1 MMNAFTGNMFEIF
14 KREFRAY
21 FASPVAYVF
30 LVFYLM
36 LIGFLT
42 FFVSRFYEANQADLK
57 YFFFWFPWVNLL
69 LVPAATMRLWTEERR
84 TGTLELLMTLPVT
97 LPQALVGKFLAAWLF
112 MVIGVLL
119 TLPVVFT
126 TIYLGSPDA
135 GAVIGGYAGAILLS
149 GAYVA
154 VGTLTSAMTRNQVIS
169 FVIAFVIC
177 LFLALAGWPPVMEIV
192 NKWAPGW
199 LVNGIAS
206 LSVMPHF
213 ESLQRG
219 VIDVRDVI
227 YYVSVMALAL
237 FGAHLVLENR
247 KSS

>member
-1 MMNAFTGNMFEIF
+1 MKRCMENTWELFR
-14 KREFRAY
+14 REFRAY
-21 FASPVAYVF
+21 FESPVAYVF

-84 TGTLELLMTLPVT
+84 TGTIELLLTFPVT
-97 LPQALVGKFLAAWLF
+97 LTEALAGKFLAAWAF
-112 MVIGVLL
+112 MTFATLLTFPIVVTTMWLGNPDLGAVVGGYVGAVLL
-119 TLPVVFT
+119 
-126 TIYLGSPDA
+126 A
-135 GAVIGGYAGAILLS
+135 

-154 VGTLTSAMTRNQVIS
+154 VGILTSTMTRNQVIS
-169 FVIAFVIC
+169 YVLAFVIC
-177 LFLALAGWPPVMEIV
+177 LFLALAGWPPVMDIV
-192 NKWAPGW
+192 NKWAPSW
-199 LVNGIAS
+199 LVNGVAA

-219 VIDVRDVI
+219 VIDLRDLV
-227 YYVSVMALAL
+227 YYASVMTLAI
-237 FGAHLVLENR
+237 FGAYLVIENR
-247 KSS
+247 KSI

>member
-1 MMNAFTGNMFEIF
+1 M
-14 KREFRAY
+14 K
-21 FASPVAYVF
+21 
-30 LVFYLM
+30 
-36 LIGFLT
+36 IG
-42 FFVSRFYEANQADLK
+42 
-57 YFFFWFPWVNLL
+57 
-69 LVPAATMRLWTEERR
+69 
-84 TGTLELLMTLPVT
+84 
-97 LPQALVGKFLAAWLF
+97 
-112 MVIGVLL
+112 ILL

-135 GAVIGGYAGAILLS
+135 GAVIGGYVGAILLA

-154 VGTLTSAMTRNQVIS
+154 VGMLTSAMTRNQVIS

-177 LFLALAGWPPVMEIV
+177 LFLAIAGWPPVMEIV

-213 ESLQRG
+213 ESMQRG
-219 VIDVRDVI
+219 VIDIRDLA
-227 YYVSVMALAL
+227 YYASVMALAL

>member
-1 MMNAFTGNMFEIF
+1 MNVFAGNTVEIF
-14 KREFRAY
+14 KREFRGY

-42 FFVSRFYEANQADLK
+42 FFVSRLYEANQADLK

-69 LVPAATMRLWTEERR
+69 LVPAATMRLWAEERR
-84 TGTLELLMTLPVT
+84 AGTLELLMTFPVT
-97 LPQALVGKFLAAWLF
+97 LPQALIGKFLAAWLF
-112 MVIGVLL
+112 MTAGILL

-149 GAYVA
+149 GTYVA
-154 VGTLTSAMTRNQVIS
+154 IGMLTSAMTRNQVIS
-169 FVIAFVIC
+169 FVLAFVIC
-177 LFLALAGWPPVMEIV
+177 LFLAIAGWPPVMEIV

-199 LVNGIAS
+199 LVDGVAA
-206 LSVMPHF
+206 LSVMPHY
-213 ESLQRG
+213 ESMQRG
-219 VIDVRDVI
+219 VLDVRDLA
-227 YYVSVMALAL
+227 YYLSVMALAV

-247 KSS
+247 KSA

>member
-1 MMNAFTGNMFEIF
+1 MKLCTATTWEVF

-21 FASPVAYVF
+21 FESPVAYVF

-36 LIGFLT
+36 LMGFLT

-84 TGTLELLMTLPVT
+84 NGTIELLLTFPVT
-97 LPQALVGKFLAAWLF
+97 LVEALTAKFFAAWSF
-112 MVIGVLL
+112 MTLATLL
-119 TLPVVFT
+119 TCPVVFT
-126 TIYLGSPDA
+126 TMYLGNPDL
-135 GAVIGGYAGAILLS
+135 GAVAGGYIGAILLA

-154 VGTLTSAMTRNQVIS
+154 IGLLTSAMTRNQVIS
-169 FVIAFVIC
+169 FVLAFVIC
-177 LFLALAGWPPVMEIV
+177 LFLAMAGWPPVMDIV
-192 NKWAPGW
+192 NRWAPPW
-199 LVNGIAS
+199 LVHGVAS

-219 VIDVRDVI
+219 VIDLRDVV
-227 YYVSVMALAL
+227 YYASVMVLAL
-237 FGAHLVLENR
+237 FGAYLVVENR
-247 KSS
+247 KSV

>member
-112 MVIGVLL
+112 MMIGVLL

>member
-1 MMNAFTGNMFEIF
+1 MNAFTGNMFEIF

-112 MVIGVLL
+112 MMIGVLL

>member
-1 MMNAFTGNMFEIF
+1 MNAFAGNTIEIF

-42 FFVSRFYEANQADLK
+42 FFISHFYEANQADLK
-57 YFFFWFPWVNLL
+57 WFFFWFPWVNLL
-69 LVPAATMRLWTEERR
+69 LVPAATMRLWSEERR
-84 TGTLELLMTLPVT
+84 TGTLELLMTFPVT
-97 LPQALVGKFLAAWLF
+97 LPQALVGKFVAAWVF
-112 MVIGVLL
+112 MTVGVLL

-135 GAVIGGYAGAILLS
+135 GAVIGGYAGVILLS

-154 VGTLTSAMTRNQVIS
+154 VGMLTSAMTRNQVIS
-169 FVIAFVIC
+169 FVVAFVIC
-177 LFLALAGWPPVMEIV
+177 FLLALAGWPPVMEIV

-199 LVNGIAS
+199 LVNGVAAM
-206 LSVMPHF
+206 SVMPHF

-219 VIDVRDVI
+219 VIDVRDVV
-227 YYVSVMALAL
+227 YYASVMVLAL

>member
-1 MMNAFTGNMFEIF
+1 MNAFAGNTLEIF

-84 TGTLELLMTLPVT
+84 TGTLELLMTFPVT
-97 LPQALVGKFLAAWLF
+97 LPQALLGKFLAAWLF
-112 MVIGVLL
+112 MKIGILL
-119 TLPVVFT
+119 TLPVVIT

-135 GAVIGGYAGAILLS
+135 GAVIGGYVGAILLA

-154 VGTLTSAMTRNQVIS
+154 VGMLTSAMTRNQVIS
-169 FVIAFVIC
+169 FVVAFVIC
-177 LFLALAGWPPVMEIV
+177 LFLAIAGWPPVMEIV

-213 ESLQRG
+213 ESMQRG
-219 VIDVRDVI
+219 VIDIRDLA
-227 YYVSVMALAL
+227 YYASVMALAL

>member
-1 MMNAFTGNMFEIF
+1 MNAFAGNTFEIF

-84 TGTLELLMTLPVT
+84 TGTLELLMTFPVT
-97 LPQALVGKFLAAWLF
+97 LPQALLGKFLAAWLF
-112 MVIGVLL
+112 MKIGILL

-135 GAVIGGYAGAILLS
+135 GAVIGGYVGAILLA

-154 VGTLTSAMTRNQVIS
+154 VGMLTSAMTRNQVIS

-177 LFLALAGWPPVMEIV
+177 LFLAIAGWPPVMEIV

-213 ESLQRG
+213 ESMQRG
-219 VIDVRDVI
+219 VIDIRDLA
-227 YYVSVMALAL
+227 YYASVMALAL

>member
-1 MMNAFTGNMFEIF
+1 MNAFCANTYEIF

-84 TGTLELLMTLPVT
+84 TGTLELLMTFPVT
-97 LPQALVGKFLAAWLF
+97 LPQAIVGKFLAAWLF
-112 MVIGVLL
+112 LKIGILL

-126 TIYLGSPDA
+126 TIYLGSPDP
-135 GAVIGGYAGAILLS
+135 GAVIGGYVGAILLA

-154 VGTLTSAMTRNQVIS
+154 VGMLTSAMTRNQVIS

-177 LFLALAGWPPVMEIV
+177 LFLAIAGWPPVMEIV
-192 NKWAPGW
+192 NKWAPAW
-199 LVNGIAS
+199 LVSGVAS

-219 VIDVRDVI
+219 VLDVRDI
-227 YYVSVMALAL
+227 AYYVSVIALAL